1 MPETTSKRVA
11 SPVENPGDGS
21 QRTGTAWKRR
31 SLTVLISPVTAI
43 VLVALAFVSPKLTA
57 DPFLLQFVPTVLV
70 ALLASMH
77 VWLLLRVNLLSFASP
92 PFMAVGGY
100 ALALVAAEGTTNLA
114 ALILLCFVIPAAL
127 ALPLGLVLLRLRG
140 TYFALVTFVLAQVVV
155 LIIIIAEGPLGGSS
169 GISGIPPATL
179 GSTTFAAAGDLVR
192 FSVVVA
198 VVGLVMAAVVSVV
211 WRREFAAIDENE
223 PLAASLG
230 LQPWLFK
237 TLAFVCAAGVAGL
250 AGLILI
256 NQLGNAHPD
265 SFLPLSAVNHVA
277 AAVIGGASFLGPL
290 VGALLLSWLVHTF
303 ASQAQYSQLLLGAA
317 LIAVTLFAKRGLTGL
332 VADGAKLGMRVGR
345 RRTEPDDEPSEEPTA
360 RQAEHGTGV
369 ARAPQTRRREV
380 VESGEVVLK
389 VESLSKRFGGIAAVD
404 GVSLELRAGD
414 VLGVIGPNGAGKTT
428 LINLVAGAMTPSD
441 GTVTLSGKIVT
452 GSSPQR
458 MSRRGIA
465 RSYQQTSVFSSVTV
479 RENLARAK
487 AFSKRWV
494 SDDELD
500 DLLVSTGLHKR
511 LDDRAGDLPYGMQ
524 KLLGLLLPLATQPTV
539 LLLDEPAA
547 GLEVSERVRI
557 DQLVDWAVERG
568 SAVLLVEHDMDLVR
582 RVCPRLLVMDT
593 GKTLAE
599 GSPEVV
605 LADPD
610 VITAYLGV
618 TDEDDLG
625 DLSVLARLGE
635 DTAPAPEHRPTEEV
649 QHG

>member
-1 MPETTSKRVA
+1 MPDTTEAPLTPDEA
-11 SPVENPGDGS
+11 SAPGPEAKG
-21 QRTGTAWKRR
+21 GAWKRR
-31 SLTVLISPVTAI
+31 SWGVLVSPLVA
-43 VLVALAFVSPKLTA
+43 VALVALAYVSPKMTA
-57 DPFLLQFVPTVLV
+57 DPFLLSFVPTVLV

-100 ALALVAAEGTTNLA
+100 VLALVAAKGTTNIGL
-114 ALILLCFVIPAAL
+114 LIVLCFVVPAAF

-140 TYFALVTFVLAQVVV
+140 TYFALVTFVLAQVAV

-179 GSTTFAAAGDLVR
+179 GATTFAAAGDLVR
-192 FSVVVA
+192 FSVMVALVGIVV
-198 VVGLVMAAVVSVV
+198 AAVVSVV
-211 WRREFAAIDENE
+211 WRRQFAAIDENE

-277 AAVIGGASFLGPL
+277 GAVIGGASFLGPV

-303 ASQAQYSQLLLGAA
+303 ASQAQYSQMLLGAA

-332 VADGAKLGMRVGR
+332 VADGARLVMGLGGR
-345 RRTEPDDEPSEEPTA
+345 RTRNDQASDEPAA
-360 RQAEHGTGV
+360 RQAEH
-369 ARAPQTRRREV
+369 ADRAETPQTRRREV
-380 VESGEVVLK
+380 VETGEVVLK
-389 VESLSKRFGGIAAVD
+389 VESLSKRFGGVAAVD
-404 GVSLELRAGD
+404 QVSLELRAGD

-428 LINLVAGAMTPSD
+428 LINLVSGAMTPSD
-441 GTVTLSGKIVT
+441 GTVTLSGKTVT

-465 RSYQQTSVFSSVTV
+465 RSYQQTSVFSSATV

-487 AFSKRWV
+487 AFSKRWIT
-494 SDDELD
+494 DAELDEL
-500 DLLVSTGLHKR
+500 LLSTGLHKR

-582 RVCPRLLVMDT
+582 RICPRLLVMDT
-593 GKTLAE
+593 GKTLAH
-599 GSPEVV
+599 GSPEDV
-605 LADPD
+605 LSDPD

-618 TDEDDLG
+618 TDDDEE
-625 DLSVLARLGE
+625 DLSELSDLARRSDDAAPTRDE
-635 DTAPAPEHRPTEEV
+635 DSTKEV